1 MLSTLH
7 IDILLVPIA
16 VIILRSP
23 VCSSALSQ
31 FEGGDLAWR
40 GFRRLPPER
49 HVVTLLSLTSLP
61 TMQMWS
67 SCWSPCPLHVITKG
81 ISCLASEL
89 MFIMFI
95 QVFILLYLQLKT
107 VFFRMSHGR
116 APTLNVG
123 KMDKAL
129 VYQICNFWCT
139 FFKNLHFL
147 QVESCLLWK
156 FAQLG

>member
-1 MLSTLH
+1 
-7 IDILLVPIA
+7 
-16 VIILRSP
+16 
-23 VCSSALSQ
+23 
-31 FEGGDLAWR
+31 
-40 GFRRLPPER
+40 
-49 HVVTLLSLTSLP
+49 
-61 TMQMWS
+61 MWS

-123 KMDKAL
+123 KMDKVL

-156 FAQLG
+156 FAQLGWSLLFFVLQCWITGCLMCVQPNNVVVQNCVISRMKSVVWYGKVGNNN